1 MKEFN
6 PERHRIETASALE
19 VVTSAGHQEHH
30 AAYVGLDVH
39 KEAIAV
45 AVAEPGRAEPVYR
58 GEIANKP
65 KSIEKLIGKLSA
77 AYDGALLQF
86 CYEAG
91 PCGYVLYR
99 QILAC
104 GHDCQVV
111 APSRIPRTPGER
123 IKTDRRDALKLAR
136 LLRAGDLTAV
146 WVPDRDQ
153 EMMRD
158 LSRARDDM
166 KGQER
171 KARQQLNA
179 FVLRHGHH
187 WPRGK
192 SRWTQ
197 AHYNWL
203 ESLRFEHPWQQVTLQ
218 EYIDAVKAASARVA
232 QLSGHLMR
240 ALPEWSLAPV
250 VDSLI
255 ALRGID
261 KLAATVLLAE
271 LGDISRFD
279 SPRELMA
286 FLGLVPSEHTSGP
299 RRRQG
304 GITLTGNGHARPC
317 WSNRPGATGFRPAK
331 PCTSSARR
339 SMPRN
344 WPRRL
349 LGRPRYACAG
359 AIARLPGRGR
369 TPRWSAWRSPAS
381 WPASSGTSC
390 ASRWRARHRR
400 RPEKAA
406 HQFGRIAAIMIGQ

>member
-1 MKEFN
+1 MKKFN
-6 PERHRIETASALE
+6 PERHCIETASALE
-19 VVTSAGHQEHH
+19 VVTSAGHQERH

-39 KEAIAV
+39 KESIAV
-45 AVAEPGRAEPVYR
+45 AVAEPGRSEPVYR

-65 KSIEKLIGKLSA
+65 KSVEKLVAKLSE
-77 AYDGALLQF
+77 AYDGGLLQF

-192 SRWTQ
+192 SRWSPT
-197 AHYNWL
+197 HYNWL
-203 ESLRFEHPWQQVTLQ
+203 ESLRFEQPWQQVVLQ
-218 EYIDAVKAASARVA
+218 EYIDATKAASARVA
-232 QLSGHLMR
+232 QLSDHLMQ

-255 ALRGID
+255 ALRGVD
-261 KLAATVLLAE
+261 KLAAIVLLAE

-286 FLGLVPSEHTSGP
+286 FLGLVPSEHSSGA

-304 GITLTGNGHARPC
+304 GITLTGNGHARRMLIESA
-317 WSNRPGATGFRPAK
+317 WSYRFPARQTMHLKRKAVNASEPAK
-331 PCTSSARR
+331 AIAWAAQKRLCARYR
-339 SMPRN
+339 TLTRAGKNTKVACVAVARELAGFIWDIVRHEMPR
-344 WPRRL
+344 
-349 LGRPRYACAG
+349 LGLQEG
-359 AIARLPGRGR
+359 
-369 TPRWSAWRSPAS
+369 
-381 WPASSGTSC
+381 
-390 ASRWRARHRR
+390 
-400 RPEKAA
+400 
-406 HQFGRIAAIMIGQ
+406 